1 MNTIHM
7 KQKILV
13 SITAGILLLASCKN
27 QQDNSLAT
35 VDYQQIKIEGELRD
49 RALRNYDRLESEIYT
64 PAKVF
69 PEKHHH
75 TSANWAGDKEGRIIL
90 GLVLQAQATHRE
102 PKYLQELIDLYPTK
116 TNSGGYLGALLGETI
131 DEQQLSGHGWLLRGM
146 CEYYLWKKDEKVA
159 GYIHDIINNLALPT
173 KGFHANYPINPED
186 RRQKVGEMAGTKQ
199 NIIGNWM
206 LSSDV
211 GCDVIFLDGVVQ
223 AYELFPNAET
233 KELIDEIIARFM
245 QMDLLKIKAQTHASL
260 TGTRALIRY
269 YNITKEQKYLDK
281 AIENFDLYLSDGMT
295 SNFENYNWFAR
306 PTWTEPCAIIDSYM
320 AAMQLWEATQKPKY
334 INTAH
339 LIYYNALGH
348 TQRANG
354 GYGCDNTPHA
364 QGEHSLKVHADEA
377 WWCCTM
383 RGGEG
388 LASAIKYNYYHEGT
402 TLIVPSFHNSQVAME
417 DYILSQTTD
426 YPFGGQVNLVINA
439 SKPFQVPL
447 KIFIPEWTNDFK
459 VTANNVPVSYIMDNG
474 FMKVTMAGE
483 ITSSL
488 KIEFELE
495 QKVFQEATS
504 ENDASEV
511 VRFMSGPLLL
521 GHAHNGEEISFTSAP
536 KLLKTQQNNRWK
548 ATDGTHEVELTP
560 VYHLLAPEVSKENNY
575 QKQILFSKTEVSK
588 KKPLTLN

>member
-1 MNTIHM
+1 M
-7 KQKILV
+7 KQIL
-13 SITAGILLLASCKN
+13 ITISVGLVLLTSCKN
-27 QQDNSLAT
+27 QKENLLSAEENTLST
-35 VDYQQIKIEGELRD
+35 IEYQQIKIGGELRD
-49 RALRNYDRLESEIYT
+49 RALKNYDRLESEIYT

-102 PKYLQELIDLYPTK
+102 PKYLKELIDLYPTK
-116 TNSGGYLGALLGETI
+116 TNSGGYLGELLGETI
-131 DEQQLSGHGWLLRGM
+131 DEQQLSGHGRLLRGLG
-146 CEYYLWKKDEKVA
+146 EYYLWKNDEKVA
-159 GYIHDIINNLALPT
+159 GYIKDIINNLALPT
-173 KGFHANYPINPED
+173 KGFHATYPINPED
-186 RRQKVGEMAGTKQ
+186 RKQKVGEMAGTKQ
-199 NIIGNWM
+199 NIIGKWL

-211 GCDVIFLDGVVQ
+211 GCDLIFLDGVVQ
-223 AYELFPNAET
+223 AYELFPNPET

-245 QMDLLKIKAQTHASL
+245 EMDLLKIKAQTHATL

-269 YNITKEQKYLDK
+269 YTITKEQKYLDK
-281 AIENFDLYLSDGMT
+281 AIENFDLYLTDGMT
-295 SNFENYNWFAR
+295 ANFENYNWFGR
-306 PTWTEPCAIIDSYM
+306 PTWSEPCAIIDSYM
-320 AAMQLWEATQKPKY
+320 AAMQLWEATQEPTY

-354 GYGCDNTPHA
+354 GYGCDNTPYA
-364 QGEHSLKVHADEA
+364 LGEHSLKVHADEA

-388 LASAIKYNYYHEGT
+388 LASAIKYNYYQEGT
-402 TLIVPSFHNSQVAME
+402 TLIVPSFHNSEVTLE
-417 DYILSQTTD
+417 NYTISQTTD
-426 YPFGGQVNLVINA
+426 YPFGGQVNLAINA

-447 KIFIPEWTNDFK
+447 KIFIPEWANDFK
-459 VTANNVPVSYIMDNG
+459 VTTNNVPVTYEVNNG
-474 FMKVTMAGE
+474 FIKVTMAGE
-483 ITSSL
+483 STSSL

-495 QKVFQEATS
+495 QKVLHEPKS

-521 GHAHNGEEISFTSAP
+521 GYKHNGEEISFTSAP
-536 KLLKTQQNNRWK
+536 KLLKTTQNNRWK

-560 VYHLLAPEVSKENNY
+560 VYHLLAPEVSKSNEY
-575 QKQILFSKTEVSK
+575 KKQIIF
-588 KKPLTLN
+588 